1 MKLRHIFERY
11 ELDPEDLNVEILDMS
26 AGTDTFERFDRF
38 NKKYNPFNK
47 TDFRDVFLKIDNHI
61 EGQYLAEITKEV
73 FEKYTL
79 SKSQF
84 YEPRISIYGRN
95 SAEWSKLAHW
105 IDKYELYHPQVRWL
119 IQIPR
124 LYEAYR
130 KAGLIQNFQE
140 MLNNIF
146 KCLFEVT
153 INPESNPKL
162 YKFLLQVVG
171 FDSVDDESIYELG
184 PHATTFQ
191 VTPENWNYPENPN
204 YCYWAYY
211 LWANIHTLNQL
222 RKARGLNSF
231 AFRPHSGEAGSYEH
245 LMGTYL
251 LADSINHGI
260 RLTKAPVLEYLYYLK
275 QIGLAVSPLS
285 NNK

>member
-1 MKLRHIFERY
+1 
-11 ELDPEDLNVEILDMS
+11 
-26 AGTDTFERFDRF
+26 
-38 NKKYNPFNK
+38 
-47 TDFRDVFLKIDNHI
+47 
-61 EGQYLAEITKEV
+61 
-73 FEKYTL
+73 
-79 SKSQF
+79 
-84 YEPRISIYGRN
+84 
-95 SAEWSKLAHW
+95 
-105 IDKYELYHPQVRWL
+105 
-119 IQIPR
+119 
-124 LYEAYR
+124 
-130 KAGLIQNFQE
+130 

-153 INPESNPKL
+153 VNPESNPKL

-251 LADSINHGI
+251 LADGINHGI

-275 QIGLAVSPLS
+275 QIGLAMSPLS